1 MAPSRSRKKASAPA
15 PMTDDEFSALVRD
28 EVRDAVDYIDET
40 LGPLRE
46 KATDYYLGRP
56 FKADDGGSE
65 PLEDKAGQSNVIS
78 TDVRDTVQ
86 ALLPQVMR
94 VFMSSEHLV
103 EFRPVGPED
112 VAQAE
117 QETDYAHHVFFKD
130 NPGYLTLHS
139 AIKDAMVRK
148 TGVVKYWAEEAAKV
162 GEEDYAGLDD
172 AQFVALANDEDV
184 EILEHMPRIAPAEA
198 GGEVLHDLKIRRARV
213 ETRLRVD
220 AIPCEEF
227 IWSRRARSCGDAVL
241 VAHRAQRRVSD
252 LIAMGFDWDEI
263 EDVIGDAD
271 ELDTNAEAAAR
282 RIDRETRTDVDSAD
296 PAMRELLVVD
306 GFIRADRDG
315 DGIAE
320 LRHIIAV
327 GNQYKIL
334 EDEVVEE
341 GGFAVFQVDPEP
353 HEFAGQSVA
362 DKTMDLQRIK
372 SALWRQT
379 LNNLYL
385 TNNPAMVAV
394 EGQVNYDDLQSDELG
409 RIIRARTPGMV
420 QPLEVPFVA
429 QGSFPMFEYLDGV
442 NERRTGFSKAAAGLD
457 ADALQST
464 TRAAVTATVSAAQG
478 QVELL
483 ARNLAE
489 TGLVPLF
496 RGLMRLARRVQDKA
510 RMVRLRGTWVEVDPR
525 TWNADLDCEVATALG
540 RGDVDQRMAALAM
553 IASKQEQLLMQLGPG
568 NPVAGLAEYRATL
581 AKWTELAG
589 YRDATPFFKPVP
601 PEIDAMMAQQAAQQP
616 NPEVLKAQAEAQ
628 REGVKLQA
636 RIALE
641 RAQAEAD
648 LATARQKAELELQ
661 LEREK
666 AQLRFQLMRE
676 EAALQAELD
685 AMKEMRAA
693 QQQAQAAASAPPPA
707 PAAPAAP
714 PVALTVDANDAVV
727 ATVAGQLGPLAEA
740 LMRMAEVQVQATN
753 ALTAAI
759 LAPTVAVRDE
769 TGRIAGSQKVLN

>member
-1 MAPSRSRKKASAPA
+1 MAPARRTKKATAPE
-15 PMTDDEFSALVRD
+15 PMTDDEFSSLVRD

-65 PLEDKAGQSNVIS
+65 PLEDKAGQSNVVS
-78 TDVRDTVQ
+78 TDVRDTVT
-86 ALLPQVMR
+86 ALLPQIMR

-103 EFRPVGPED
+103 EFRPQGPED

-117 QETDYAHHVFFKD
+117 QTTDYAHHVFFKD

-139 AIKDAMVRK
+139 AIKDAMIRK
-148 TGVVKYWAEEAAKV
+148 TGVVKYWAEEAAHI

-172 AQFVALANDEDV
+172 AQFVALASDPDV
-184 EILEHMPRIAPAEA
+184 EILDHTPRPAPE
-198 GGEVLHDLKIRRARV
+198 EILHDLRIRRARV
-213 ETRLRVD
+213 ETKLRVE
-220 AIPCEEF
+220 AIPPEEF
-227 IWSRRARSCGDAVL
+227 VWSRRARSCADAVL
-241 VAHRAQRRVSD
+241 VAHRATRRVSD
-252 LIAMGFDWDEI
+252 LIALGFEWDDI
-263 EDVIGDAD
+263 EPVIGEAD
-271 ELDTNAEAAAR
+271 ELDTNIEAAAR
-282 RIDRETRTDVDSAD
+282 RIDNETRTDTDSAD
-296 PAMRELLVVD
+296 PAMREVLVVD
-306 GFIRADRDG
+306 GFIRADKDG

-320 LRHIIAV
+320 LRHFIAI
-327 GNQYKIL
+327 GNQYKIV

-362 DKTMDLQRIK
+362 DKTMDLQRVK

-394 EGQVNYDDLQSDELG
+394 EGQVNYDDLTSDELG
-409 RIIRARTPGMV
+409 RIIRARAPGMV
-420 QPLEVPFVA
+420 QPLDVPFVA
-429 QGSFPMFEYLDGV
+429 QGSFPMFAYLDEV
-442 NERRTGFSKAAAGLD
+442 NERRTGYSKAAAGMD

-510 RMVRLRGTWVEVDPR
+510 RMVRLRGAWVQVDPR
-525 TWNADLDCEVATALG
+525 TWTADLDCEVATALG
-540 RGDVDQRMAALAM
+540 RGDVDQRMGALAM
-553 IASKQEQLLMQLGPG
+553 IATKQEQLLMQLGPG

-589 YRDATPFFKPVP
+589 YRDPTPFFKPVP

-628 REGVKLQA
+628 REQTKLQA

-641 RAQAEAD
+641 ETQAQAD
-648 LATARQKAELELQ
+648 MATAQQKAQLEMQ

-693 QQQAQAAASAPPPA
+693 QRDQQAAAMAPP

-740 LMRMAEVQVQATN
+740 LTRMAEAQVQATN

-759 LAPTVAVRDE
+759 MAPTMALRGED
-769 TGRIAGSQKVLN
+769 GRIAGSQKVLQ